1 MTKPKV
7 GDMIEV
13 KTKDKTIKGI
23 LMPRPELL
31 DKDSIII
38 KLQSGYNIG
47 IENKNIKEIKTL
59 EKYDEKK
66 EEKKKKVT
74 FNKNL
79 PIISILHTGGT
90 IASKIDYRTGGVESK
105 FSPEDLV
112 ELFPELKDIAQI
124 RSKLLFQMSSENME
138 PEHWQI
144 LAKEVDKEIKEG
156 TNGIIITHGTDTMHY
171 TAAALSFMLQSL
183 PIPILLVGAQ
193 RSSDR
198 GSSDAAMNLI
208 AAANFITKSDFSG
221 VAICMHGTTQDKC
234 CYIHQGNKARKL
246 HTSRRDAFR
255 SINVLPIAKVFT
267 NGRIELSQ
275 TPYTKKDK
283 KNKLKLQS
291 KFEDK
296 VAIIKM
302 RPGFN
307 LKELETY
314 ENYKGLVIEGTG
326 LGHIPNR
333 MVEEIKKLSKKSL
346 IVMTSQCIYGTI
358 NMNIYSTGRDLI
370 DAGVISA
377 ENMTSETAYV
387 KLGWALANSKSKEE
401 AKKLFQTN
409 ITGEITERIVKEAF
423 LF

>member
-144 LAKEVDKEIKEG
+144 LAKEVDKEI
-156 TNGIIITHGTDTMHY
+156 
-171 TAAALSFMLQSL
+171 
-183 PIPILLVGAQ
+183 
-193 RSSDR
+193 
-198 GSSDAAMNLI
+198 
-208 AAANFITKSDFSG
+208 
-221 VAICMHGTTQDKC
+221 
-234 CYIHQGNKARKL
+234 
-246 HTSRRDAFR
+246 
-255 SINVLPIAKVFT
+255 
-267 NGRIELSQ
+267 
-275 TPYTKKDK
+275 
-283 KNKLKLQS
+283 
-291 KFEDK
+291 
-296 VAIIKM
+296 
-302 RPGFN
+302 
-307 LKELETY
+307 
-314 ENYKGLVIEGTG
+314 
-326 LGHIPNR
+326 
-333 MVEEIKKLSKKSL
+333 
-346 IVMTSQCIYGTI
+346 
-358 NMNIYSTGRDLI
+358 
-370 DAGVISA
+370 
-377 ENMTSETAYV
+377 
-387 KLGWALANSKSKEE
+387 
-401 AKKLFQTN
+401 
-409 ITGEITERIVKEAF
+409 
-423 LF
+423 